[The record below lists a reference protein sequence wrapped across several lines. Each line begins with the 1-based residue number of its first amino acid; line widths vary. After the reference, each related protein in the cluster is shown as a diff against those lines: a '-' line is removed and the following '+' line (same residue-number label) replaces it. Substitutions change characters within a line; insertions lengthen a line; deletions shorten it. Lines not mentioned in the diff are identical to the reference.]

1 MNEKTYTTLRKTMIL
16 IIGAGVAVSVVFE
29 NLIVAFAIIILG
41 MAILL
46 GLKQRLNVKIE
57 DERVYTIA
65 QKASMRT
72 VQIFG
77 FIMAAISITMLIL
90 RESFENFELIGS
102 VLAFSSCGFLLT
114 YGIFYGYYSRKL
126 GGA

>member
-1 MNEKTYTTLRKTMIL
+1 MNEKTYTTLRKTMIV

-41 MAILL
+41 MGILV
-46 GLKQRLNVKIE
+46 GLKNRLKVNIE
-57 DERVYTIA
+57 DERVYSIA

-77 FIMAAISITMLIL
+77 FIMATISITMLIL
-90 RESFENFELIGS
+90 RETYENFELIGS
-102 VLAFSSCGFLLT
+102 VMAYSACGFLLI
-114 YGIFYGYYSRKL
+114 YGIFFGYYSRKL
-126 GGA
+126 GGE

>member
-1 MNEKTYTTLRKTMIL
+1 MNEQTYSSIKKLMIV

-29 NLIVAFAIIILG
+29 NLIVAFAMIIFG
-41 MAILL
+41 MAILV
-46 GLKQRLNVKIE
+46 GLKHRLDVKIE
-57 DERVYTIA
+57 DERIYTIA

-90 RESFENFELIGS
+90 REAYENFELIGS
-102 VLAFSSCGFLLT
+102 VLAYSACGFLLT
-114 YGIFYGYYSRKL
+114 YGLFYGYYSRKL
-126 GGA
+126 GGI

>member
-1 MNEKTYTTLRKTMIL
+1 MDEKTYSTIRKIIIS
-16 IIGAGVAVSVVFE
+16 IIGAVVAVSIIFE
-29 NLIVAFAIIILG
+29 NLIIAFAMIIFG
-41 MAILL
+41 MAIMVA
-46 GLKQRLNVKIE
+46 LKHGVNIKIE

-77 FIMAAISITMLIL
+77 FIMAIISISLLVL
-90 RESFENFELIGS
+90 RETFENFELIGS
-102 VLAFSSCGFLLT
+102 TLAYSACGFLMI

-126 GGA
+126 G

>member
-1 MNEKTYTTLRKTMIL
+1 MNEQTYSLIRKLMVVV
-16 IIGAGVAVSVVFE
+16 IGAGVAISIVFE
-29 NLIVAFAIIILG
+29 NLVVAFVLIIFG

-46 GLKQRLNVKIE
+46 GLKHRLNVKIE
-57 DERVYTIA
+57 DERVYSIA

-90 RESFENFELIGS
+90 RETYENFELIGS
-102 VLAFSSCGFLLT
+102 VLAYSACGFLLL
-114 YGIFYGYYSRKL
+114 YGLFYGYYSKKL
-126 GGA
+126 GGE

>member
-1 MNEKTYTTLRKTMIL
+1 MNEKKYTTLRKIMIV

-41 MAILL
+41 MGILV
-46 GLKQRLNVKIE
+46 GLKNRLKVKIE
-57 DERVYTIA
+57 DERIYLIA

-77 FIMAAISITMLIL
+77 FIMATISITMLIL
-90 RESFENFELIGS
+90 REVYENFELIGS
-102 VLAFSSCGFLLT
+102 VLAYSACGFLLI
-114 YGIFYGYYSRKL
+114 YGIFFGYYSRKL
-126 GGA
+126 GGE